1 MGSVIFIL
9 LVATVFAWLYS
20 LRKGWRRNRRNT
32 LSAGSRADETE
43 VSDAA
48 DMPAETSLE
57 KPAGDAESQ
66 YVYVEKKPREKRIR
80 PEKPDVH
87 VPRSKERRETEPKD
101 VSPEKSW
108 AEQLNLTDVDSAKK
122 AFIASELLNRKY

>member
-20 LRKGWRRNRRNT
+20 VWKGRQRKRGNT
-32 LSAGSRADETE
+32 LSAGSRADKTE

-48 DMPAETSLE
+48 DMPAESLQE
-57 KPAGDAESQ
+57 KPAGDAESR

-80 PEKPDVH
+80 PEKPEVH
-87 VPRSKERRETEPKD
+87 APRSKERNETGPKD
-101 VSPEKSW
+101 VSPEKNW
-108 AEQLNLTDVDSAKK
+108 AEQLDLTDADSAKR